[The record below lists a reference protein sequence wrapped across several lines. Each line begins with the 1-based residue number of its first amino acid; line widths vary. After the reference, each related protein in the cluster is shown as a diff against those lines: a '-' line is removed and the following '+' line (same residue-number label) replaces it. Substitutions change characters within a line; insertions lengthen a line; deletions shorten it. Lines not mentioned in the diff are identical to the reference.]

1 MSKALHSPSHPPSQ
15 FEKPHTGSVELI
27 LPLTGC
33 PTSITRRADATGGS
47 GAVGTTAVGTA
58 RSLHPAEPSR
68 AKDTKTTR
76 RAVLSMGHLI
86 FRFRS
91 ELLVRVTV
99 DRRLPG
105 GAQARPSRWAKAT
118 SRCVP
123 GRHSG
128 AGAVTDARRT
138 DGGPRHRSS
147 REGKAFALCP
157 SPTNE
162 AHPANT
168 EGAVPSARSRQRS
181 MGSSKPQQLHYCKD
195 PTRNWN
201 RVSSPSAELGPTY
214 TVNQPGSTTHLWSS
228 PQ

>member
-1 MSKALHSPSHPPSQ
+1 MTTGVLQHDRSIWSPADVFRNRARGASAAHRTVALNMPVAGTVMSKALHSPSHPPSQ

-68 AKDTKTTR
+68 ARDTKTTR

-105 GAQARPSRWAKAT
+105 GAQALAKPMGQSDKSLRPRSSLR
-118 SRCVP
+118 R
-123 GRHSG
+123 
-128 AGAVTDARRT
+128 AGGGTVARRT

-147 REGKAFALCP
+147 REGKAFALC
-157 SPTNE
+157 
-162 AHPANT
+162 
-168 EGAVPSARSRQRS
+168 
-181 MGSSKPQQLHYCKD
+181 
-195 PTRNWN
+195 
-201 RVSSPSAELGPTY
+201 
-214 TVNQPGSTTHLWSS
+214 
-228 PQ
+228 